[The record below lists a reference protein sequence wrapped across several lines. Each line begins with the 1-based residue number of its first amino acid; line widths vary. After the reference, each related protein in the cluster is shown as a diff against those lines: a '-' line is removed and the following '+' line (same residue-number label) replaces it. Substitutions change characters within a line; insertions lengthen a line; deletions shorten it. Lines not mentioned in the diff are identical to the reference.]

1 MKIYDKKILYKW
13 YTQAG
18 VGRMP
23 VKEVGQKRSE
33 GTYVF
38 QALWKTYRT
47 LLAIAD
53 ENKKKAGLG
62 DSDYRVLEA
71 LFQNGPL
78 PVNTIGEMIDLTT
91 GSITTAV
98 DRMESKWLVARKNH
112 PEDRRVR
119 IVELTAKG
127 RRLVE
132 KAHTQYSGAMEDA
145 VSVLS
150 REDRLALIDL
160 LQRLSTGNEAL
171 MMRAKR
177 AVPERESRSA

>member
-1 MKIYDKKILYKW
+1 
-13 YTQAG
+13 
-18 VGRMP
+18 
-23 VKEVGQKRSE
+23 VKETGQKKSE

-53 ENKKKAGLG
+53 ETKNRAGLG

-98 DRMESKWLVARKNH
+98 DRMEAKWLVGRKNH
-112 PEDRRVR
+112 PDDRRIR

-127 RRLVE
+127 RRLIE
-132 KAHTQYSGAMEDA
+132 KVHAQYSSAMEDA
-145 VSVLS
+145 VGVLS

-160 LQRLSTGNEAL
+160 LQRLSTGNETL
-171 MMRAKR
+171 MIRAKR
-177 AVPERESRSA
+177 AVS

>member
-1 MKIYDKKILYKW
+1 LEN
-13 YTQAG
+13 T
-18 VGRMP
+18 
-23 VKEVGQKRSE
+23 VKEIGQKRTD

-38 QALWKTYRT
+38 QVLWKTYRT

-53 ENKKKAGLG
+53 ETKKKAGLG

-98 DRMESKWLVARKNH
+98 DRMEAKWLVARKSH
-112 PEDRRVR
+112 PEDRRIR

-127 RRLVE
+127 RKLVE
-132 KAHTQYSGAMEDA
+132 KAHGQYSSAMEDA
-145 VSVLS
+145 VSLLS
-150 REDRLALIDL
+150 RDDRLTLIDL
-160 LQRLSTGNEAL
+160 LQRLSTGNETL
-171 MMRAKR
+171 MVRAKR
-177 AVPERESRSA
+177 AAL

>member
-1 MKIYDKKILYKW
+1 MKEI
-13 YTQAG
+13 
-18 VGRMP
+18 
-23 VKEVGQKRSE
+23 GQKRSE

-53 ENKKKAGLG
+53 ETKKKAGLG

-78 PVNTIGEMIDLTT
+78 PVNTIGGMIDLTT

-98 DRMESKWLVARKNH
+98 DRMEAKWLVARKNH
-112 PEDRRVR
+112 PDDRRIR

-132 KAHTQYSGAMEDA
+132 KAHAQYSNAMEDA
-145 VSVLS
+145 VGVLS
-150 REDRLALIDL
+150 PEERVVLIDL
-160 LQRLSTGNEAL
+160 LQRLSMGNEGL
-171 MMRAKR
+171 MMRARR
-177 AVPERESRSA
+177 AVP

>member
-1 MKIYDKKILYKW
+1 
-13 YTQAG
+13 
-18 VGRMP
+18 

-33 GTYVF
+33 GTCVF

-71 LFQNGPL
+71 LLQNGSL

-98 DRMESKWLVARKNH
+98 DRMESKWLVARRNH
-112 PEDRRVR
+112 PDDRRVR

-132 KAHTQYSGAMEDA
+132 KAHAQYSSAMEDA

>member
-1 MKIYDKKILYKW
+1 
-13 YTQAG
+13 
-18 VGRMP
+18 
-23 VKEVGQKRSE
+23 VKEIGPKKSE
-33 GTYVF
+33 GTQVF
-38 QALWKTYRT
+38 QTLWKTYRT

-53 ENKKKAGLG
+53 ESKKRAGLG

-71 LFQNGPL
+71 LLQNGPL

-98 DRMESKWLVARKNH
+98 DRMEAKWLVVRKNH
-112 PEDRRVR
+112 PDDRRIR

-127 RRLVE
+127 RRLAE
-132 KAHTQYSGAMEDA
+132 KACAQCSNAMEDT

-177 AVPERESRSA
+177 TVPERESKSA

>member
-1 MKIYDKKILYKW
+1 VNGILHS
-13 YTQAG
+13 G
-18 VGRMP
+18 LCMP
-23 VKEVGQKRSE
+23 VKEAGQKRGE

-38 QALWKTYRT
+38 QVLWKTYRT

-53 ENKKKAGLG
+53 ENKKRAGLG

-71 LFQNGPL
+71 LLQNGPL
-78 PVNTIGEMIDLTT
+78 PVNTIGEMINLTT
-91 GSITTAV
+91 GSNTTAV
-98 DRMESKWLVARKNH
+98 DRMEAKWLVMRKNS
-112 PEDRRVR
+112 PDDRRIR

-127 RRLVE
+127 RRLAE
-132 KAHTQYSGAMEDA
+132 RAFAECSNAMEDA

-150 REDRLALIDL
+150 RDDRLALIDL

-177 AVPERESRSA
+177 AVPERESKSA

>member
-1 MKIYDKKILYKW
+1 MK
-13 YTQAG
+13 
-18 VGRMP
+18 
-23 VKEVGQKRSE
+23 ERSE

-53 ENKKKAGLG
+53 ESKKKADLG

-71 LFQNGPL
+71 LLQNGPL
-78 PVNTIGEMIDLTT
+78 PVNAIGEMIDLTT

-98 DRMESKWLVARKNH
+98 DRMEAKWLVARKNH
-112 PEDRRVR
+112 PDDRRIR

-127 RRLVE
+127 RRLGE
-132 KAHTQYSGAMEDA
+132 KAHAQYSSAMEDA

-150 REDRLALIDL
+150 REDRIALIDL
-160 LQRLSTGNEAL
+160 LQRLSTGNESL
-171 MMRAKR
+171 MVRAKR
-177 AVPERESRSA
+177 AVPERDTRSA